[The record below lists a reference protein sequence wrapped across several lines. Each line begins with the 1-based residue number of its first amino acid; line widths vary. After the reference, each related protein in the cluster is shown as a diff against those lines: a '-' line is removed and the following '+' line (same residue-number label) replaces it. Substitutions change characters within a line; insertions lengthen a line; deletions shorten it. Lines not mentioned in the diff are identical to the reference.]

1 MIMSNFVTFEG
12 VVFKNFGGIFMD
24 TNFNKKNFIENFK
37 TSCNRIQIKKF
48 AKGET
53 VTTYIEK
60 RNQICIVISGEI
72 DLIRYDVNGN
82 KTIIG
87 HFVDND
93 ILGEVFYP
101 ANTNNE
107 LFAIAHKNSEVLFYN
122 YDFLSTKCRRNC
134 EFHKELVHNLSQLF
148 LDQIVS
154 LNLRIE
160 LLTKK
165 NTRSKI
171 LSYFGILSKGSL
183 RRTFTLPYSYTDLA
197 DFLSVDRSAMM
208 RELKLLIDDG
218 FIKKHGNKI
227 TLLY

>member
-1 MIMSNFVTFEG
+1 
-12 VVFKNFGGIFMD
+12 MD

-37 TSCNRIQIKKF
+37 HNCNRVQTKKF
-48 AKGET
+48 IKGET

-60 RNQICIVISGEI
+60 RNQICIVLSGEI
-72 DLIRYDVNGN
+72 DLIRYDFNGN

-87 HFVDND
+87 HFVDDD
-93 ILGEVFYP
+93 IFGEVFFP

-107 LFAIAHKNSEVLFYN
+107 LFAIARKNSEILFFT
-122 YDFLSTKCRRNC
+122 YDTLFTKCRRNC
-134 EFHKELVHNLSQLF
+134 DFHKTLTSSLSELF
-148 LDQIVS
+148 LSKIVE

-160 LLTKK
+160 ILTKR

-171 LSYFGILSKGSL
+171 LSYFEILSKGSL
-183 RRTFTLPYSYTDLA
+183 RKTFTLPYSYTDLA

-208 RELKLLIDDG
+208 RELKLLIDEG
-218 FIKKHGNKI
+218 FIKKNGSKI

>member
-1 MIMSNFVTFEG
+1 
-12 VVFKNFGGIFMD
+12 MD
-24 TNFNKKNFIENFK
+24 TNFDKKIFIEIFK
-37 TSCNRIQIKKF
+37 NSCNKVQVKKF
-48 AKGET
+48 IKGET

-60 RNQICIVISGEI
+60 RNQICIVISGEV
-72 DLIRYDVNGN
+72 DLIRYDFNGN

-93 ILGEVFYP
+93 IFGEIFYP

-107 LFAIAHKNSEVLFYN
+107 LFAVARKNSEVLFYN
-122 YDFLSTKCRRNC
+122 YDALSTKCKRNC
-134 EFHKELVHNLSQLF
+134 EFHKELTNNLSQLF
-148 LDQIVS
+148 LDKIIE

-165 NTRSKI
+165 NTRGKI
-171 LSYFGILSKGSL
+171 LSYFEILSKGTL

-208 RELKLLIDDG
+208 RELKLLIDEG

>member
-1 MIMSNFVTFEG
+1 MSNFVSFER
-12 VVFKNFGGIFMD
+12 VVFENLGGFFMD
-24 TNFNKKNFIENFK
+24 TNFDKKIFIENFK
-37 TSCNRIQIKKF
+37 NNCNKVQIKKF
-48 AKGET
+48 TKGET

-60 RNQICIVISGEI
+60 RSQICIVISGEI
-72 DLIRYDVNGN
+72 DLIRYDFNGN

-87 HFVDND
+87 HFIDND
-93 ILGEVFYP
+93 IFGEVFYP

-107 LFAIAHKNSEVLFYN
+107 LFAVAHKNSEVLFYT
-122 YDFLSTKCRRNC
+122 YDSLSTKCKKNC
-134 EFHKELVHNLSQLF
+134 DFHKELTNGLSQLF

-165 NTRSKI
+165 NTRGKI
-171 LSYFGILSKGSL
+171 LSYFEMLSKGTL
-183 RRTFTLPYSYTDLA
+183 RRTFILPYSYTDLA

-208 RELKLLIDDG
+208 RELKLLIDEG
-218 FIKKHGNKI
+218 FIKKNNNKI